1 MYIHIVGWG
10 VKLSYFGK
18 TQAPKKMTADV
29 YSEFV
34 NIVCIMKGG
43 GTWDWSCAP
52 NPSPYYKSSNGS
64 GLKKR
69 IVKLFL

>member
-34 NIVCIMKGG
+34 NIVCIMEGG
-43 GTWDWSCAP
+43 G
-52 NPSPYYKSSNGS
+52 GHGI
-64 GLKKR
+64 GLVPPTPPLIIK
-69 IVKLFL
+69 VPMDQV